1 MSDNRRYI
9 GRWLSGILM
18 LLLLLTGCSKSSEN
32 GENDEPQPDK
42 SMLKIYVFSP
52 DQPIVTRADIG
63 DVDASTEEKK
73 VNSLHVWVF
82 EHHEENNPKDG
93 KYVGHI
99 SLSNVDLSETTSNT
113 VTMELDETF
122 ANMQTKPNVDV
133 YVLANVTAANCGL
146 SLDAS
151 TTRDQLDAALI
162 KQNYF
167 GVSNLTT
174 TVPVDGL
181 PMSGVMKNKKIT
193 GSKPIYQVAEAG
205 GELANV
211 RLVRAVSK
219 IRFVFSKSTSNN
231 DEVTVNSIKFD
242 RGVMPTQEYLFLNDA
257 YDLTQKWKV
266 WGDGDEPSYELEKD
280 LVSSVDGADIDDC
293 ESPASYKWD
302 GVMSGQQYETKI
314 QEGINAGD
322 LTDLGTFY
330 LRESDQKLTG
340 AITYTLKHTEEQKNG
355 TADPTVN
362 SPKFFMKT
370 VGDFSRNHTWIVYA
384 YFVSSGDL
392 VMGIVEIKDW
402 GSSENTSQ
410 SVYNW

>member
-1 MSDNRRYI
+1 MRDNRRYI
-9 GRWLSGILM
+9 GRWLSALM
-18 LLLLLTGCSKSSEN
+18 MVLLVVACSGSSDDDETQQDEKS
-32 GENDEPQPDK
+32 K
-42 SMLKIYVFSP
+42 LKIYVFAP
-52 DQPIVTRADIG
+52 DHPIVTRADNG
-63 DVDASTEEKK
+63 DVDATPVEKK
-73 VNSLHVWVF
+73 INSLHVWVF
-82 EHHEENNPKDG
+82 EHDNG
-93 KYVGHI
+93 KYVGYI

-113 VTMELDETF
+113 VTMELDEDF
-122 ANMQTKPNVDV
+122 ATNPSKPNVDV
-133 YVLANVTAANCGL
+133 YVAANVTAANCGITL
-146 SLDAS
+146 SAT

-162 KQNYF
+162 GQNFF
-167 GVSNLTT
+167 GVSNLIK

-181 PMSGVMKNKKIT
+181 PMSGVMKDKRIT
-193 GSKPIYQVAEAG
+193 GSKPLFQVTEEG

-219 IRFVFSKSTSNN
+219 IRFVFSKSTSNQ
-231 DEVTVNSIKFD
+231 DELAVNSIKFNAN
-242 RGVMPTQEYLFLNDA
+242 VMPTQEYLFLDNA
-257 YDLTQKWKV
+257 YELTQRWKV
-266 WGDGDEPSYELEKD
+266 WGNEEPPTYEPETI
-280 LVSSVDGADIDDC
+280 LVSSVNGADIEDC
-293 ESPASYKWD
+293 DSPASFKWD

-362 SPKFFMKT
+362 SPTFSMKT
-370 VGDFSRNHTWIVYA
+370 AGDFSRNHTWIVYA

-410 SVYNW
+410 SVFNW